1 MAAPASVAMTPIYLE
16 RREPARNR
24 LRFYAITVTRTLLG
38 SLYEKEKIVRRVV
51 PLQHEENMGLHYQPI
66 YASMNACIH
75 KLWGDDTVP
84 ANSENPSAPS
94 GRAPSRVGKK
104 GVTVY
109 LEPDV
114 VKQLRGIGLNED
126 KTLQALMIE
135 AVNMLFKNRGK
146 ETSQ

>member
-1 MAAPASVAMTPIYLE
+1 M
-16 RREPARNR
+16 
-24 LRFYAITVTRTLLG
+24 
-38 SLYEKEKIVRRVV
+38 
-51 PLQHEENMGLHYQPI
+51 
-66 YASMNACIH
+66 
-75 KLWGDDTVP
+75 P
-84 ANSENPSAPS
+84 ANTENPSAPS

-135 AVNMLFKNRGK
+135 AVNMLFKSRGK
-146 ETSQ
+146 EPSQ